1 MDIDNSLHCLKEQ
14 LQSVTIREEKQE
26 SAEKEEEEEEQGPT
40 NSFSDILVREISLSS
55 GSTDRGFWVP
65 ITTYKHRNEEFKKLF
80 KHLLESEKLI
90 VDYACALQRDI
101 LLQGRLYLSENW
113 LCFHSNF
120 ILWETTIAIALK
132 DVTSMSK
139 EKTARLIPNAIQ
151 IGTNNEKFFFTS
163 FAARE
168 RSYLSIF
175 RMWQNALLNKNLT
188 KQDFWHMVQ
197 HNYGSDLGLNNE
209 EMESLSLSTENLN
222 RSGVSATHTSD
233 EFSLKLERRSSLK
246 FPLIETPMED
256 ASSRAEGEIGLPT
269 TPAVINGT
277 SLTLEVFG
285 DNHVGR
291 SPVMTSERNAK
302 DPAHSL
308 DLNGNEDLLSERSGS
323 DVNEEAEEGLFAN
336 DVQGRLY
343 INRIFHISAEKM
355 FELLFTDSHF
365 LQRFM
370 QKRKITGLVSSPW
383 VRDDSEN
390 QKKTLNYT
398 ITISNPL
405 IGKFSTATELQTM
418 YKDSQQ
424 GQYYLID
431 ADVVTH
437 DVPYHDYFYTS
448 NRYCIIRT
456 SKHKCR
462 LRVSTDVKY
471 KKQPW
476 GLIRSFIEKNSWS
489 GLENYFRHL
498 ESDLVTEEAHL
509 NQSTADPSKPGALR
523 RRRRTYSRSLVDRLS
538 KQSLKQFSAGDLGAE
553 RSEEYSRVNLDLK
566 NTQKYNLT
574 KILLSMSVILLILTL
589 LNLILFFK
597 LWAIEDV
604 ARRIHVS
611 NELRF
616 PEKINLN
623 STPNINSKLPKTD
636 KEKTARLKIVLQE
649 SIALLEQMKR
659 SLLMLQTNCE
669 LHNKT

>member
-1 MDIDNSLHCLKEQ
+1 MDIDNSLQCLEEQ
-14 LQSVTIREEKQE
+14 LQSVAIREGDQE
-26 SAEKEEEEEEQGPT
+26 AAEEEEEEEQGPA
-40 NSFSDILVREISLSS
+40 NAFSDILVREISLST

-80 KHLLESEKLI
+80 KHMLESEKLI

-120 ILWETTIAIALK
+120 ILWETTLAIALK

-163 FAARE
+163 FATRE

-175 RMWQNALLNKNLT
+175 RVWQNALLNKNLT

-197 HNYGSDLGLNNE
+197 HNYGRDLGLNNE
-209 EMESLSLSTENLN
+209 EMESLQLSTENLN

-233 EFSLKLERRSSLK
+233 EFSLKQERRSSLK
-246 FPLIETPMED
+246 IPLIEMPIED
-256 ASSRAEGEIGLPT
+256 ASSPAEGEIGLST
-269 TPAVINGT
+269 TPVVINGT
-277 SLTLEVFG
+277 STLEVFG
-285 DNHVGR
+285 DNHAGR
-291 SPVMTSERNAK
+291 SPVMTSERNAN
-302 DPAHSL
+302 DPALSL
-308 DLNGNEDLLSERSGS
+308 DLNGNEDLLSDRSGS

-365 LQRFM
+365 IQRFM
-370 QKRKITGLVSSPW
+370 QERKITGLVSSPW
-383 VRDDSEN
+383 VRDDSKN

-405 IGKFSTATELQTM
+405 IGKFSTATELQTLH
-418 YKDSQQ
+418 KDSQQ
-424 GQYYLID
+424 GQYYLVD
-431 ADVVTH
+431 AEVVTH

-476 GLIRSFIEKNSWS
+476 GLIKSFIEKNSWS
-489 GLENYFRHL
+489 GLEDYFRHL
-498 ESDLVTEEAHL
+498 ESDLLKEEAHL

-523 RRRRTYSRSLVDRLS
+523 RRRRTYSRSLLDRLS
-538 KQSLKQFSAGDLGAE
+538 KQSPKQFSAGDLGAE

-566 NTQKYNLT
+566 KTQKYNLT

-604 ARRIHVS
+604 ARRMHIS
-611 NELRF
+611 NKLRF
-616 PEKINLN
+616 PEKNNLN
-623 STPNINSKLPKTD
+623 STPNINSKLP
-636 KEKTARLKIVLQE
+636 KTARLKIVLQE
-649 SIALLEQMKR
+649 SIALLEQLKR
-659 SLLMLQTNCE
+659 SLLMLQTNFE
-669 LHNKT
+669 FHNKT